1 MGDMNSKPLT
11 VTAHV
16 KAQSG
21 KENLVRDALLSLVA
35 PSRKDAG
42 CLSYDLHQA
51 VDNPAAFLFY
61 ETWASKALLDAH
73 LQTPHVQPAMA
84 KMGQL
89 VAEPPQ
95 ITIWEKIG

>member
-1 MGDMNSKPLT
+1 MNSKPLT

-21 KENLVRDALLSLVA
+21 KESQVREALLSLIA

-51 VDNPAAFLFY
+51 VDNPTAFLFY
-61 ETWASKALLDAH
+61 ETWTSKALLDAH
-73 LQTPHVQPAMA
+73 LQTPHVQAAMA
-84 KMGQL
+84 QMGQL